1 MRRMSLSRCLLR
13 FRLSLHVLAL
23 TLMVLTLQ
31 PLHSAVGDDLHGR
44 MDQTFLDDLVRK
56 NWDTADGLPGMTI
69 TSLMQDRKGYVWIGT
84 YDGLVRFD
92 GVEFTT
98 YSRSTD
104 ENYDFASARS
114 LIQDSKG
121 NIWVGHND
129 EGLTRISPDGEI
141 RKYMTEG
148 AGLPNNKVNA
158 LCEDREGNIWV
169 GTSSGLCWINPEG
182 KVGRPDGIEELG
194 IQNIMVQDFFCD
206 SRGRVWVTTG
216 SEGDCFV
223 YDGGRLSRF
232 EGIQTVPG
240 FAITVI
246 SEDADGALWF
256 GGAPSRVI
264 RVKDGVETAYSTT
277 PDGIKSLTV
286 SSIMHDSAG
295 NCWIGTDA
303 GIMILRDD
311 SYAYYSAQNGLPDN
325 GIVFVMEDREQNIW
339 IALNRGG
346 LQKLSRGK
354 FRPVRLPASVNSI
367 CEDRG
372 RGVTWIAC
380 DDGIRCYKDGQFVE
394 NAVTDYCAG
403 IRVRHAGLTRDGELL
418 ISSYSAV
425 PLVRVSP
432 DGSIRGWT
440 VKDGIATTKGRVA
453 IKIRNGDYYEGT
465 PQGLSIIH
473 HEDGHISTLTRED
486 GFSNHYI
493 MWLYEDS
500 AGRVWAGTNGGGVF
514 VLEDEKIVR
523 HYTSEMGLAGNVI
536 FKILEYDGS
545 IWIGTGTGLSKYI
558 EERDT
563 FVCFNSRTGLG
574 TDSVFQMIC
583 DDTGLVWMTSNKGVF
598 SVPYAE
604 MQEVV
609 AGTRKKVSA
618 RYYGASDGLITSGVT
633 STSLSEKDSAG
644 RVWFTLTDG
653 FAIYDPAKSGGSK
666 QAPKIEIQ
674 NYAIDNVA
682 SDWHG
687 ETIVLAPSA
696 KRLSIKY
703 TGMSFISS
711 DSMRFRYRLAGFDED
726 YSDWTAERSVSYTN
740 LKPGSYQFTVI
751 SQNSDGIQGEPSF
764 PLTVVKQPYLWQR
777 PWFWPLLM
785 LVALE
790 LVVWKI
796 ISMLRYQKVLEQKV
810 DERTHELK
818 LANEKAEGLLLNIL
832 PAEVAA
838 ELTEHPDR
846 TIAKK
851 FPNVTVLFTDIV
863 GFTKMSGVMSAEDV
877 VTMLNRLTSMFDER
891 ARREGIEKIKTIGDA
906 YMAATGLCESG
917 DSGGAEK
924 MIRFAQGL
932 LEDVRNFNDTWE
944 ADLQIRVGVNTGN
957 LVAGIIGK
965 SKFIYDLWGD
975 TVNVA
980 SRMESTGMPMRIHVS
995 EATWAQTKE
1004 TFSYGEAVEVTVK
1017 GKGEMRSY
1025 FL

>member
-1 MRRMSLSRCLLR
+1 M
-13 FRLSLHVLAL
+13 
-23 TLMVLTLQ
+23 
-31 PLHSAVGDDLHGR
+31 
-44 MDQTFLDDLVRK
+44 
-56 NWDTADGLPGMTI
+56 
-69 TSLMQDRKGYVWIGT
+69 
-84 YDGLVRFD
+84 
-92 GVEFTT
+92 
-98 YSRSTD
+98 
-104 ENYDFASARS
+104 
-114 LIQDSKG
+114 
-121 NIWVGHND
+121 
-129 EGLTRISPDGEI
+129 
-141 RKYMTEG
+141 
-148 AGLPNNKVNA
+148 
-158 LCEDREGNIWV
+158 
-169 GTSSGLCWINPEG
+169 
-182 KVGRPDGIEELG
+182 
-194 IQNIMVQDFFCD
+194 
-206 SRGRVWVTTG
+206 
-216 SEGDCFV
+216 
-223 YDGGRLSRF
+223 
-232 EGIQTVPG
+232 
-240 FAITVI
+240 
-246 SEDADGALWF
+246 
-256 GGAPSRVI
+256 
-264 RVKDGVETAYSTT
+264 
-277 PDGIKSLTV
+277 
-286 SSIMHDSAG
+286 
-295 NCWIGTDA
+295 
-303 GIMILRDD
+303 
-311 SYAYYSAQNGLPDN
+311 
-325 GIVFVMEDREQNIW
+325 
-339 IALNRGG
+339 
-346 LQKLSRGK
+346 
-354 FRPVRLPASVNSI
+354 
-367 CEDRG
+367 
-372 RGVTWIAC
+372 
-380 DDGIRCYKDGQFVE
+380 
-394 NAVTDYCAG
+394 
-403 IRVRHAGLTRDGELL
+403 
-418 ISSYSAV
+418 
-425 PLVRVSP
+425 
-432 DGSIRGWT
+432 
-440 VKDGIATTKGRVA
+440 
-453 IKIRNGDYYEGT
+453 
-465 PQGLSIIH
+465 
-473 HEDGHISTLTRED
+473 
-486 GFSNHYI
+486 
-493 MWLYEDS
+493 
-500 AGRVWAGTNGGGVF
+500 
-514 VLEDEKIVR
+514 
-523 HYTSEMGLAGNVI
+523 
-536 FKILEYDGS
+536 
-545 IWIGTGTGLSKYI
+545 
-558 EERDT
+558 
-563 FVCFNSRTGLG
+563 
-574 TDSVFQMIC
+574 FQMIC

-726 YSDWTAERSVSYTN
+726 YSDWTTERSVSYTN

-777 PWFWPLLM
+777 PWFWPLLI
-785 LVALE
+785 LAALA

-796 ISMLRYQKVLEQKV
+796 LSMLRYQKVLEQKV

-917 DSGGAEK
+917 DNGGAEK

-932 LEDVRNFNDTWE
+932 LEDVRSFNDTWE